1 MDWTSK
7 TVIIALTLMLS
18 ACSVSYKFNGAS
30 IDYNKTKTIQIADF
44 PIRSS
49 YVWGPMSAIFN
60 NQLKDQFATQ
70 TRLIQVRRNGDLK
83 IEGEIT
89 QYQQRNRAVTSEGF
103 SAMTELSMTVNVR
116 FTNNTNHEQDF
127 EQQFTATAS
136 YESTR
141 SLNSVQEEY
150 VTQMSKDITV
160 YDLRSLIAQYPYYQT
175 ARLLMLKNLY
185 ILHDPT
191 FDEELRRAAIYI
203 TDRKVIFN
211 LVESAHYQLKTTEKT
226 ADEKKQT
233 KGAEQ
238 RPSTNELI
246 DKFLETI
253 PVEEEKDKSKK
264 RKPTAADA
272 AIDYVAY
279 LLETEEKEDVKSEE
293 TESSPT
299 LDLIDTFISNN
310 EQGRIELKEN
320 IEYVPEIADEGD
332 KNGENEDEEGYFTE
346 TLARIYIKQGRYSQ
360 ALEIIKRLNLAYP
373 KKNAYFA
380 DQIRFL
386 EKLIINNN
394 NKNK

>member
-1 MDWTSK
+1 MDL
-7 TVIIALTLMLS
+7 INLIRHPELMDRETL
-18 ACSVSYKFNGAS
+18 
-30 IDYNKTKTIQIADF
+30 
-44 PIRSS
+44 
-49 YVWGPMSAIFN
+49 
-60 NQLKDQFATQ
+60 
-70 TRLIQVRRNGDLK
+70 
-83 IEGEIT
+83 
-89 QYQQRNRAVTSEGF
+89 
-103 SAMTELSMTVNVR
+103 
-116 FTNNTNHEQDF
+116 
-127 EQQFTATAS
+127 
-136 YESTR
+136 
-141 SLNSVQEEY
+141 
-150 VTQMSKDITV
+150 

-233 KGAEQ
+233 KGVEQ

-299 LDLIDTFISNN
+299 LDLIDSFISNN